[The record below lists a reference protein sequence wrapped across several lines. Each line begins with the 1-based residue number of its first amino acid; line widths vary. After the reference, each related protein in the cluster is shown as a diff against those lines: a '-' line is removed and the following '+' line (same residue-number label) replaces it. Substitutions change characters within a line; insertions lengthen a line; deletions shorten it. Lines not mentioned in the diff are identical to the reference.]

1 MSTIMMVVIL
11 ITMAGLNK
19 VLLIGN
25 TTRDTELRKTETGK
39 SVANMRLATNR
50 RVHGSEQTLYHTVI
64 CWDGLA
70 ETVARF
76 AKKGR
81 QVYVEGR
88 LEHRM
93 FTDEEGRER
102 GTVEIVASDVQFL
115 GSRTAN
121 SSSTVEHAAADES
134 ST

>member
-1 MSTIMMVVIL
+1 
-11 ITMAGLNK
+11 MAGLNK

-25 TTRDTELRKTETGK
+25 TTRDTELRKTDSGK

-102 GTVEIVASDVQFL
+102 GTVEIVANDVQFL
-115 GSRTAN
+115 GPRPAGI
-121 SSSTVEHAAADES
+121 STEPEQ
-134 ST
+134 STPDDLPA

>member
-1 MSTIMMVVIL
+1 
-11 ITMAGLNK
+11 MAGLNK

-25 TTRDTELRKTETGK
+25 TTRDTELRKTDSGK

-102 GTVEIVASDVQFL
+102 GTVEIVANDVQFL
-115 GSRTAN
+115 GPRPPGISAEPEQVAPDDF
-121 SSSTVEHAAADES
+121 SD
-134 ST
+134 

>member
-1 MSTIMMVVIL
+1 
-11 ITMAGLNK
+11 MAGLNK

-25 TTRDTELRKTETGK
+25 TTRDTELRKTDSGK

-102 GTVEIVASDVQFL
+102 GTVEIVANDVQFL
-115 GSRTAN
+115 GPRPAGISAPED
-121 SSSTVEHAAADES
+121 SAPEEFSD
-134 ST
+134 